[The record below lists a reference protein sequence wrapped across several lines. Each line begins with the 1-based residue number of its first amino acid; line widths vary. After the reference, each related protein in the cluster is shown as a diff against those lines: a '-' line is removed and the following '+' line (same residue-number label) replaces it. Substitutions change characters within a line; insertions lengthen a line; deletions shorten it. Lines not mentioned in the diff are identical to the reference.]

1 MAIYEQPA
9 IAPDGYIEVELLPQ
23 QTGLRGP
30 RYTYVKDAVVERD
43 IDPDTG
49 QDRSLPKIR
58 RNIYDNRTTN
68 TEEIQFLELNRQ
80 YRQYYHSL
88 SNLPI

>member
-49 QDRSLPKIR
+49 QDLSLIH
-58 RNIYDNRTTN
+58 I
-68 TEEIQFLELNRQ
+68 
-80 YRQYYHSL
+80 
-88 SNLPI
+88 